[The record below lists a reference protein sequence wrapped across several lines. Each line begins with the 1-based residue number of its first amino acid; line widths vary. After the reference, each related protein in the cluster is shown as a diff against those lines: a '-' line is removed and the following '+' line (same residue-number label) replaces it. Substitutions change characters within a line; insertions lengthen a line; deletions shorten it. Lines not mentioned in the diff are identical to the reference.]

1 MADWWYWAAQ
11 GAADLTDYLGDTVEY
26 KTQRG
31 LLQAQAKAYERDAKS
46 ALWEGRQNADKVFR
60 RGEAAQGTLI
70 QDYGASGVDVNTSQ
84 TVSNAQ
90 RTLQKSINDDVFATM
105 YRSAKEA
112 EQLSINA
119 KMAKY
124 QAKQAKGGF
133 ILGSVGTWTKNATN
147 MVSSILGRGK

>member
-1 MADWWYWAAQ
+1 MDWWYWEAL
-11 GAADLTDYLGDTVEY
+11 GASDVVDYLGDAVEY

-46 ALWEGRQNADKVFR
+46 ALWEGQQNADKVFR

-112 EQLSINA
+112 EQLSMSA

-124 QAKQAKGGF
+124 QAKQAKSGF
-133 ILGSVGTWTKNATN
+133 ILGSAGTWIKNGVDIA
-147 MVSSILGRGK
+147 SILGRGK

>member
-11 GAADLTDYLGDTVEY
+11 GAANVVDYLGDTVEY

-31 LLQAQAKAYERDAKS
+31 ILQAQANAYERDAKS

-60 RGEAAQGTLI
+60 QGEAAQGTLT

-90 RTLQKSINDDVFATM
+90 RTLQKNINDDVFATM

-112 EQLSINA
+112 EQLSMNA
-119 KMAKY
+119 KIAKH
-124 QAKQAKGGF
+124 QANQSKGGF

>member
-11 GAADLTDYLGDTVEY
+11 GTSDVLDYLGDTVEY

-60 RGEAAQGTLI
+60 QGEAAHGTLT

-90 RTLQKSINDDVFATM
+90 RTLQKSISDDVFATM

-124 QAKQAKGGF
+124 QAKQAKSGF
-133 ILGSVGTWTKNATN
+133 GLGSIGTWTKNATN
-147 MVSSILGRGK
+147 LVSSILGSGK

>member
-11 GAADLTDYLGDTVEY
+11 GTSDVLDYLGDTVEY

-60 RGEAAQGTLI
+60 QGEAAQGTLT

-90 RTLQKSINDDVFATM
+90 RTLQKSISDDVFATM

-124 QAKQAKGGF
+124 QAKQAKSGF
-133 ILGSVGTWTKNATN
+133 GLGSIGTWTKNATN
-147 MVSSILGRGK
+147 LVSSILGSGK